1 MPMVMTALC
10 GGVMFGRSSFDDWVV
25 TFEAASRMHLDTS
38 RQNSGVSIDGVAA
51 ASSDGGP
58 TGGKVRGPPT
68 VLEFLVINFR
78 GPDPRK

>member
-38 RQNSGVSIDGVAA
+38 RQNSGVSNDGVAA

-58 TGGKVRGPPT
+58 TGGKVRGPRQ
-68 VLEFLVINFR
+68 F
-78 GPDPRK
+78 